1 MNLLRWWGIEQ
12 CSCSK
17 ISSVFFNGEKKKS
30 SRMCILFIY
39 LDRKFKLL
47 VPIQPCFTA
56 VWWRDP
62 REALQVCPRVG
73 KFRAAT
79 DVWNETAKTSGSW
92 FSGANN
98 STGPRSVSEKF
109 RLVHKI
115 PLDLDDYIFSFA
127 LLQGFVDMAESNVCC
142 EIHLLSDWLCKA
154 LTQGVLGT
162 QVKVSDIQGKLW
174 GFSLK
179 KMYNIHFR
187 QERN

>member
-1 MNLLRWWGIEQ
+1 MSNAPA
-12 CSCSK
+12 SK
-17 ISSVFFNGEKKKS
+17 FHLCFSMERKKKS

-62 REALQVCPRVG
+62 REALQACPRVR

-79 DVWNETAKTSGSW
+79 DVWNETVKTSGSW

-98 STGPRSVSEKF
+98 STGPRSVSEQF
-109 RLVHKI
+109 RPVHKI

-142 EIHLLSDWLCKA
+142 DVHLLSDWLCKA

-179 KMYNIHFR
+179 KM
-187 QERN
+187 